1 MKWFLIVLIVLA
13 VVILLW
19 WWWRSRSI
27 IAASTS
33 IARTSSTSGAA
44 RADVGSTSAAA
55 VAAAGT
61 TGLAVDASGVSD
73 QRDDTVTDDAGF
85 DPGATVDDDGE
96 LSDDLD
102 AGSEWAQDAG
112 SSADIDSTPGASP
125 SHEVG
130 IDAGNPSFDSSSDS
144 GGGGDASS

>member
-27 IAASTS
+27 MTASTS
-33 IARTSSTSGAA
+33 IARTSSTSGVA
-44 RADVGSTSAAA
+44 RADFGSTSAAA

-61 TGLAVDASGVSD
+61 TDLAVDASGASD
-73 QRDDTVTDDAGF
+73 RRDDTVTDDAAF
-85 DPGATVDDDGE
+85 DPGATVDDGA

-102 AGSEWAQDAG
+102 AGSEWAEAAG
-112 SSADIDSTPGASP
+112 SSADINGTQGASP
-125 SHEVG
+125 SHE
-130 IDAGNPSFDSSSDS
+130 ISTDAGDPSFDSSSDS
-144 GGGGDASS
+144 GGGDASS